1 MWEETLPHVSKNER
15 KMVERVWTELC
26 WDCVFFIIT
35 FSLKLIFIKVRHIYY
50 KSLGKQTVEA
60 DENDI
65 FIVNI
70 SYSEIQTGQFIC
82 LQCALNV
89 LD

>member
-1 MWEETLPHVSKNER
+1 M
-15 KMVERVWTELC
+15 
-26 WDCVFFIIT
+26 
-35 FSLKLIFIKVRHIYY
+35 
-50 KSLGKQTVEA
+50 EA